1 MKLQIILTLVKK
13 ELKKTKREPAVLFM
27 LLLFPFVVT
36 IVFGL
41 AFGGMGTGGPT
52 QFDIGLV
59 NLDTTSDNP
68 QWNNNFIGNL
78 SEVEVF
84 ILHDFVDNETG
95 QSVLQEGGLD
105 ALVVIPEGFSD
116 SCQSYW
122 MAPFDPSSWSNTTV
136 GLYVDSGSMIASG
149 AVPPMVQ
156 QVVLATMFG
165 EAATT
170 LQLPVSVGSPS
181 LVVASTLSQWDFM
194 APGVFAFA
202 AIFMTMIVAQ
212 SLTEERDSGL
222 LKRMST
228 TPVSAGEFMISQ
240 TISYMLIG
248 VVQVALVFASSF
260 LIGYRPDTDIAGLLF
275 AFLIVVAFTLVNV
288 GFGLIAAAVS
298 KSAEVASGVAFIFIM
313 PQMFLG
319 TFMPLGGIMETLGRV
334 IPSNY
339 VTHALTTLFLRGAAI
354 TTFSIWLDLMVIVI
368 VGVSVLLVGVV
379 FFNRYGSK

>member
-1 MKLQIILTLVKK
+1 
-13 ELKKTKREPAVLFM
+13 M

-52 QFDIGLV
+52 QFDIGVV
-59 NLDTTSDNP
+59 NLDTDTDNA
-68 QWNNNFIGNL
+68 QWNDYFVGNM

-84 ILHDFVDNETG
+84 TLHDFPDNETG
-95 QSVLQEGGLD
+95 QSVLLDGGLD
-105 ALVVIPEGFSD
+105 ALLVIPEGFSD

-156 QVVLATMFG
+156 QVVLTTMFG

-194 APGVFAFA
+194 APGIFAFA

-212 SLTEERDSGL
+212 SLTQERDSGL
-222 LKRMST
+222 LKRMSA
-228 TPVSAGEFMISQ
+228 TPVTAGEFMMSQ

-288 GFGLIAAAVS
+288 GFGLIVAAIS

-354 TTFSIWLDLMVIVI
+354 TTLSIWLDLMVIVI
-368 VGVSVLLVGVV
+368 VGVSVLLVGIV
-379 FFNRYGSK
+379 FFNRYGNK